1 VYDVRFHYPQALFS
15 DLQGANGWVSAEL
28 GYGGGEYD
36 MLRAR
41 PDSYHVDVWEEF
53 SFVRNTCSSDC
64 WTIRNLWNNRWV
76 SAELGHGGASNGML
90 RARRVQCGSAHARGF
105 G

>member
-1 VYDVRFHYPQALFS
+1 LPSPNCSTGPFAKLAPRLR
-15 DLQGANGWVSAEL
+15 L
-28 GYGGGEYD
+28 GHIAKHAATIGPWE
-36 MLRAR
+36 
-41 PDSYHVDVWEEF
+41 PNSYHVDVWEEF

-76 SAELGHGGASNGML
+76 SAELGYGGASNGML
-90 RARRVQCGSAHARGF
+90 RARRVQCGLAHARGF